1 MPCGPARSRKPD
13 HLPGPDDD
21 MTDNKTG
28 KSLLSI
34 HAAVL
39 LFGTA
44 GLFGKLVAQPST
56 VIVFGRVLFASLFL
70 VAVSGYR
77 RHPIRLKAP
86 ADYATMAALG
96 GLLAVHWV
104 AFFQSIQ
111 IATVAVGL
119 LTFST
124 FPVFVTFLEPL
135 LFKERLRWGDAVIA
149 AVTLFGVWLVVPQ
162 FDAASRIAPR
172 RAVGCGRRR
181 LLRAVEC
188 MQPKGS
194 VILFRAD
201 RRFLPRCRRRSLFA
215 AMGLDTTPGGG
226 LARRH
231 GTSVP
236 RRGVYRRLPRPV
248 HPGVAAREG
257 PHGEHHH
264 LPGASIRHCPS
275 RCPAQGNSRRPRELR
290 RCRHPGCKLLG
301 EPACPAASL
310 TSGSIKRD
318 LPFCLRTILRGN
330 ALAAGYCLC

>member
-1 MPCGPARSRKPD
+1 
-13 HLPGPDDD
+13 

-162 FDAASRIAPR
+162 FDEASRIARGALWGVGAGASFALLSVCNRKAVSSYSGLTVAFYQDAAAAVFLLPWVWIRRPVVGWHDAVALVFLGVVFTGVSHALFIQGLRRVKAHTASIITCLEPVYGIVLAAALLKEIPGVRESCGGAVILAASFWVSLRARPR
-172 RAVGCGRRR
+172 R
-181 LLRAVEC
+181 
-188 MQPKGS
+188 
-194 VILFRAD
+194 
-201 RRFLPRCRRRSLFA
+201 
-215 AMGLDTTPGGG
+215 
-226 LARRH
+226 
-231 GTSVP
+231 
-236 RRGVYRRLPRPV
+236 
-248 HPGVAAREG
+248 
-257 PHGEHHH
+257 
-264 LPGASIRHCPS
+264 
-275 RCPAQGNSRRPRELR
+275 
-290 RCRHPGCKLLG
+290 
-301 EPACPAASL
+301 
-310 TSGSIKRD
+310 
-318 LPFCLRTILRGN
+318 
-330 ALAAGYCLC
+330 